1 MDHARYWLRMRC
13 TAALAFLILSGCGG
27 VMESAGP
34 LDQPPQGTLEVRLSA
49 PLGSALS
56 AKLAFEGEALSLS
69 RREAIPESG
78 LLSLEVPRDRYELE
92 VQVLDA
98 GGSVVRL
105 TRTRIDLLEQ
115 EVATVDLGVVQD
127 SGQERALDSP
137 PVAAAPTQPPPN
149 IVLIVAD
156 DLDFFDLGCNLG
168 SEARTPRIDQLASQG
183 MRFRNYYS
191 NAAKCSPSRAALLT
205 SRSPACFG
213 WTDVIQPYYR
223 SDGSRLEPA
232 RGLPASVPTMAQVLQ
247 GQGYATGM
255 IGKWHVG
262 FRSDY
267 RPAVRGFAEVAEWV
281 THSPDFSTGG
291 GFYWGFRILG
301 AAWGSG
307 TIMPALGQPGA
318 DDHYLSKEL
327 TDRAIDF
334 VNQNSAG
341 PFFLY
346 LAHVSPHQPQHVP
359 ARFDNTSFGYDLTTV
374 EGKTSAMISDL
385 DREVG
390 RLVDHIDSLG
400 LGASTLI
407 VVVSD
412 NGGIS
417 SGRAGNLRRQ
427 AVMRGWKGSLYE
439 GGIHVPMIARW
450 PGRIP
455 AGTVNATVCSSLDL
469 LPTFAS
475 LSGALPPAGVE
486 GRDLSSNLTRGHW
499 SPAPEHFWVA
509 PRFRSYANAKA
520 AGASPEQLDQF
531 AIRSGNFKLVRGPD
545 QSQPGLYDVT
555 SFQGELTDLSAA
567 NPALVATMLARYKS
581 WHASESQVPA
591 VLTPVGSTLAV
602 PFDSRFDFAD
612 GDFTFSIDASTTDL
626 TQRRTLASRPG
637 CWELNWIDD
646 RVRLRLYD
654 DRPGT
659 LEERA
664 VHLQTQPLS
673 SGVTHRISFSVY
685 GQTWRSNRILSLYVD
700 GALAQR
706 LLPDAYP
713 PGKSFYAATPSDQP
727 ITVGSRS
734 DGTARFLGTL
744 SPPRIFTLALP
755 VDELSTP

>member
-1 MDHARYWLRMRC
+1 MAR
-13 TAALAFLILSGCGG
+13 
-27 VMESAGP
+27 SAR
-34 LDQPPQGTLEVRLSA
+34 LE
-49 PLGSALS
+49 
-56 AKLAFEGEALSLS
+56 FEGEAVTLS
-69 RREAIPESG
+69 RQEEIPESG
-78 LLSLEVPRDRYELE
+78 LLTLEIPRDRYEMA
-92 VQVLDA
+92 VQLQDA
-98 GGSVVRL
+98 AGSVVAL
-105 TRTRIDLLEQ
+105 TQARVDLLER
-115 EVATVDLGVVQD
+115 ELATVDLGVVETG
-127 SGQERALDSP
+127 GQERALESP
-137 PVAAAPTQPPPN
+137 PPVEAAPTQPPPN

-205 SRSPACFG
+205 SRSPARFG

-223 SDGSRLEPA
+223 SDGSRLGPA
-232 RGLPASVPTMAQVLQ
+232 RGLPASVPTIAQVLQ
-247 GQGYATGM
+247 DRGYVTGI

-262 FRSDY
+262 FRPDY

-281 THSPDFSTGG
+281 THYPDFRTGG

-301 AAWGSG
+301 AAWGPG
-307 TIMPALGQPGA
+307 TTMPAFGQPDA

-334 VNQNSAG
+334 INRNSTR

-346 LAHVSPHQPQHVP
+346 LAHVSPHVPLHVP

-374 EGKTSAMISDL
+374 EGKTSAMISNL

-400 LGASTLI
+400 LGANTLI
-407 VVVSD
+407 VFISD
-412 NGGIS
+412 NGGI
-417 SGRAGNLRRQ
+417 RAGRTRNLRRQ
-427 AVMRGWKGSLYE
+427 AVMRGWKDALYE
-439 GGIHVPMIARW
+439 GGVHVPMIARW

-475 LSGALPPAGVE
+475 FSGAVPPGGIE
-486 GRDLSSNLTRGHW
+486 GRDLSSNLTRGSW
-499 SPAPEHFWVA
+499 SPAPDLFWVA
-509 PRFRSYANAKA
+509 PRFYSYADAKA
-520 AGASPEQLDQF
+520 AGASYEQLDQF

-545 QSQPGLYDVT
+545 QSQPGLYDVST
-555 SFQGELTDLSAA
+555 FQGEFTDLSAS
-567 NPALVATMLARYKS
+567 NPALVASLLARYKS
-581 WHASESQVPA
+581 WHATESRVPA
-591 VLTPVGSTLAV
+591 VLTTVGTTLAV

-612 GDFTFSIDASTTDL
+612 GDFTFSIDAMTTNL
-626 TQRRTLASRPG
+626 TQRRTLAARPG

-646 RVRLRLYD
+646 RVRLKLYD

-664 VHLQTQPLS
+664 VYLQTQPLT
-673 SGVTHRISFSVY
+673 SGQIHRISFSVY

-727 ITVGSRS
+727 ITVGSRP
-734 DGTARFLGTL
+734 DGTARFLGTV

-755 VDELSTP
+755 VDEL